1 MVKVT
6 FLGTSS
12 MLPTKDRNHNAI
24 FLRYKNEGLLI
35 DCGEGTQRQFRLA
48 NIPTT
53 KVTKLLIT
61 HFHGD
66 HTLGILGLIQ
76 SLGANNYKQTLEI
89 YGPKDTKKYIK
100 HMMSSIIFKNKIKME
115 IHEISKL
122 GKFFENKDFTLE
134 STNLKH
140 AVPCLGYS

>member
-1 MVKVT
+1 MKIT

-12 MLPTKDRNHNAI
+12 MLPTKERNHSAI
-24 FLRYKNEGLLI
+24 FIRYKNEGFLI

-66 HTLGILGLIQ
+66 HVLGIPGLIQ
-76 SLGANNYKQTLEI
+76 SLGTNNYKETLEI
-89 YGPKDTKKYIK
+89 YGPRETEYRIK
-100 HMMSSIIFKNKIKME
+100 LMLSSII
-115 IHEISKL
+115 
-122 GKFFENKDFTLE
+122 
-134 STNLKH
+134 LK
-140 AVPCLGYS
+140 